1 MTESNPVTTRRRV
14 LAAAGV
20 GIGLQTGRAL
30 GQQQLGPPS
39 HAKGPL
45 VFLNYDQIE
54 LDAAY
59 NQSVYEPNIAQVT
72 ARLSSNS
79 EAARK
84 RIGQPQRE
92 SYGSTKIEK
101 LDVFRAKQPKGPTF
115 VFIHGG
121 AWRAGVASD
130 YSYIA
135 ELFVNAGAHCAIP
148 DFSWVTDADSGL
160 MTMADQ
166 VRRAIVWAYR
176 NAGSIGADPARF
188 YIGGHSS
195 GAHLAGV
202 ALTTDWQKDF
212 GLPRDFIRG
221 GLCISGMYELKPVRL
236 SSRNSYVKMDDST
249 EEALSPQRHLDQLN
263 TPLVLAYGTFETPEF
278 QRQTRDFAAAVKAA
292 GKPVQLIIGENYAH
306 MEMVESLGNPYGPMG
321 REALRLINLSA

>member
-1 MTESNPVTTRRRV
+1 MSESKPVTTRRHV
-14 LAAAGV
+14 LAAAGAT
-20 GIGLQTGRAL
+20 IAFQTGRAL
-30 GQQQLGPPS
+30 GQQQLGPPP

-59 NQSVYEPNIAQVT
+59 NQTVYEPSLAQVM
-72 ARLSSNS
+72 ARLTSNS
-79 EAARK
+79 EAVRK

-92 SYGSTKIEK
+92 SYGSTEIEK
-101 LDVFRAKQPKGPTF
+101 LDVFRAKQPKGPIF

-121 AWRAGVASD
+121 AWRVGVASD

-148 DFSWVTDADSGL
+148 DFSWVQDAGHGL

-176 NAGSIGADPARF
+176 NAESFGGDPARF

-212 GLPRDFIRG
+212 GLPRDFYPGRT
-221 GLCISGMYELKPVRL
+221 MH
-236 SSRNSYVKMDDST
+236 
-249 EEALSPQRHLDQLN
+249 QRHVRTETGAALVPEQL
-263 TPLVLAYGTFETPEF
+263 
-278 QRQTRDFAAAVKAA
+278 RQ
-292 GKPVQLIIGENYAH
+292 N
-306 MEMVESLGNPYGPMG
+306 G
-321 REALRLINLSA
+321 RFD

>member
-1 MTESNPVTTRRRV
+1 MSESKPVTTRRHV
-14 LAAAGV
+14 LAAAGAT
-20 GIGLQTGRAL
+20 ITLQSGRAL
-30 GQQQLGPPS
+30 GQQHLGPPP

-59 NQSVYEPNIAQVT
+59 NQTVYEPSLAQVM
-72 ARLSSNS
+72 ARLTSNS
-79 EAARK
+79 EAVRK

-92 SYGSTKIEK
+92 SYGSTEIEK
-101 LDVFRAKQPKGPTF
+101 LDVFRAKQPKGPIF

-121 AWRAGVASD
+121 AWRVGVASD

-148 DFSWVTDADSGL
+148 DFSWVQDADHGL

-176 NAGSIGADPARF
+176 NAESFGGDPARF

-221 GLCISGMYELKPVRL
+221 GLCISGMYDLKPVRL
-236 SSRNSYVKMDDST
+236 SFRNSYVKMDDST
-249 EEALSPQRHLDQLN
+249 EEALSPQQHLDQLN

-278 QRQTRDFAAAVKAA
+278 QRQTRDFAATVKAA
-292 GKPVQLIIGENYAH
+292 GKPVQLIVGENYAH
-306 MEMVESLGNPYGPMG
+306 MEMVESLGNPYAPMG
-321 REALRLINLSA
+321 RAALQLMKF